1 MKRACPEMT
10 ILVLA
15 ASCGLAAGQAAA
27 QESPK
32 AAPPMSTNAAA
43 GGALPDIVG
52 LRPGITLQEA
62 YDRLKAYNRI
72 AKVEVGRMMYPDLAA
87 EPIPYAVVLGQEG
100 DLSADLIEA
109 DVTLPPGKQVVW
121 RVVRTLRFPQGKE
134 QPITNLM
141 AALREKYGPESFVV
155 KSNMPTPNWIF
166 DEHGKVVA
174 DTGGLSFTTCA
185 IAGGLPTINTGP
197 LNGVVA
203 PLQYNLIQP
212 QQRSGTNA
220 DLCRA
225 LVTVR
230 ALIQP
235 ASDPRLATTLA
246 VSVTDSPLEARE
258 HEATVDFLANVAA
271 QKKKEA
277 DSATP
282 PPKPKL

>member
-1 MKRACPEMT
+1 MKRLCPVVT
-10 ILVLA
+10 ILILA
-15 ASCGLAAGQAAA
+15 SSGPAAGRAAA
-27 QESPK
+27 Q
-32 AAPPMSTNAAA
+32 
-43 GGALPDIVG
+43 GLPDIVG
-52 LRPGITLQEA
+52 LKPGITLQEA

-72 AKVEVGRMMYPDLAA
+72 AQVEIGRMAYPDLAA

-100 DLSADLIEA
+100 ELSAELIEA

-134 QPITNLM
+134 QPVTNLM

-155 KSNMPTPNWIF
+155 KSNIPTPNWF
-166 DEHGKVVA
+166 LDEHGRAVA
-174 DTGGLSFTTCA
+174 DTGGLSFATCA
-185 IAGGLPTINTGP
+185 VVGGLPAINTSV

-230 ALIQP
+230 AVLHP
-235 ASDPRLATTLA
+235 APDPRLALMLS
-246 VSVTDSPLEARE
+246 VSITDSPLEARE
-258 HEATVDFLANVAA
+258 HEATVNFLANAAA

-277 DSATP
+277 DNAAP

>member
-1 MKRACPEMT
+1 
-10 ILVLA
+10 
-15 ASCGLAAGQAAA
+15 
-27 QESPK
+27 
-32 AAPPMSTNAAA
+32 
-43 GGALPDIVG
+43 
-52 LRPGITLQEA
+52 
-62 YDRLKAYNRI
+62 
-72 AKVEVGRMMYPDLAA
+72 MMYPDLGA

-100 DLSADLIEA
+100 ELSADLIEA
-109 DVTLPPGKQVVW
+109 DVTLPPGKPVVW

-155 KSNMPTPNWIF
+155 KSNIPTPNWFF

-174 DTGGLSFTTCA
+174 DTGGLSFATCA
-185 IAGGLPTINTGP
+185 LVGGLPAINTSV

-230 ALIQP
+230 AVLHP
-235 ASDPRLATTLA
+235 APDPRLALMLS
-246 VSVTDSPLEARE
+246 VSITDSPLEARE
-258 HEATVDFLANVAA
+258 HEATVNFLANGRSAE
-271 QKKKEA
+271 KEG
-277 DSATP
+277 SR
-282 PPKPKL
+282 